1 MQQHTKDLLR
11 TQKAIFLHTAMNT
24 LTHNVV
30 VVSIVYR
37 EQATSYTKV
46 SSSALT
52 GDQLP
57 IASLPVPSYLP

>member
-1 MQQHTKDLLR
+1 MHTCMQQQTKDLLQ

-37 EQATSYTKV
+37 EKATSYTKV
-46 SSSALT
+46 CQSSALT
-52 GDQLP
+52 
-57 IASLPVPSYLP
+57 